1 LDNAIKFTRQGWIKL
16 RVYQGACPTHIFFE
30 VSDTGLGIA
39 PEEKHLLFDPF
50 AQTESGRKSMQ
61 GSGLGLPICKQFV
74 NLLGGEFTVES
85 DVGKGSIFRFDL
97 TLRLSEA
104 IATPISYQEKRI
116 IGLEPGQP
124 HYRIL
129 IVEDV
134 EENRLLLFK
143 LLSPLGFEIRAV
155 NNGQE
160 AIETWKIWQPHLI
173 WMDILMP
180 VMDGYDATKQI
191 RALSGGT
198 DVVIIALTAN
208 AFSDA
213 RHAALSVGCN
223 DYLPKPYQE
232 GQIFALMAKH
242 LALRYCYG
250 TETLAKHNF
259 KESKFILN
267 TQALTVMPKS
277 WLMEL
282 QTAALGMEEERL
294 AELIADIPP
303 DHHYLAQNLT
313 YLVENFRLDLILDLT
328 HGDD

>member
-1 LDNAIKFTRQGWIKL
+1 
-16 RVYQGACPTHIFFE
+16 
-30 VSDTGLGIA
+30 
-39 PEEKHLLFDPF
+39 
-50 AQTESGRKSMQ
+50 M
-61 GSGLGLPICKQFV
+61 
-74 NLLGGEFTVES
+74 
-85 DVGKGSIFRFDL
+85 
-97 TLRLSEA
+97 
-104 IATPISYQEKRI
+104 
-116 IGLEPGQP
+116 
-124 HYRIL
+124 

-155 NNGQE
+155 NNGKE
-160 AIETWKIWQPHLI
+160 AIETWKVWQPHLI

-180 VMDGYDATKQI
+180 IMDGYEATKQI
-191 RALSGGT
+191 RALPGGT

-213 RHAALSVGCN
+213 QHAALSVGCN

-232 GQIFALMAKH
+232 GQIFELMAKH

-250 TETLAKHNF
+250 KEIPAKPN
-259 KESKFILN
+259 SKGSQFVL
-267 TQALTVMPKS
+267 TPQTLTVMPKS
-277 WLMEL
+277 WLKEL

-294 AELIADIPP
+294 AELIAEIPP
-303 DHHYLAQNLT
+303 DHHNLAQNLT